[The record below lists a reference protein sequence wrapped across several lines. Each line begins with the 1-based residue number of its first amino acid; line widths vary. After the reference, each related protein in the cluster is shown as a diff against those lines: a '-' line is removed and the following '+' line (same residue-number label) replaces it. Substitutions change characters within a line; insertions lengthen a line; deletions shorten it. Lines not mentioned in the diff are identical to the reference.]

1 MHVGHVLIDV
11 QQAGDDLTA
20 TTVSF
25 EETKGVVT
33 ARGIIFRIDFSQQ
46 NG

>member
-1 MHVGHVLIDV
+1 MHVGDILIDV
-11 QQAGDDLTA
+11 QQPGDDLSA
-20 TTVSF
+20 ATVSF